1 MKFKIFQKENYEFG
15 RTEKFI
21 NNLKEK
27 IIWFEL
33 FVDYIYHS
41 DFKNYKKASSY
52 ANNSMTNA
60 D

>member
-1 MKFKIFQKENYEFG
+1 MKKTNQNGGTKELE
-15 RTEKFI
+15 EI

-52 ANNSMTNA
+52 ANNTMTNA
-60 D
+60 DYL

>member
-1 MKFKIFQKENYEFG
+1 MMKTNQNGGTKESE
-15 RTEKFI
+15 EI

>member
-1 MKFKIFQKENYEFG
+1 MKKTNQNGNIKLS
-15 RTEKFI
+15 EKI

>member
-1 MKFKIFQKENYEFG
+1 MTKTNRNGGTKGSEE
-15 RTEKFI
+15 I

>member
-1 MKFKIFQKENYEFG
+1 MMKTNQNGGTKESE
-15 RTEKFI
+15 EI

-52 ANNSMTNA
+52 ANNSMTNV
-60 D
+60 DIQI